1 MITSDSLA
9 AESLQNNGSFAGN
22 QDGITA
28 SQQRGTGFA
37 GATTDTSG
45 AEILGSTSDRANR
58 DADTMDS
65 YRTPADVQSGTYA
78 AQDSGVSSGT
88 YNTSAGGPQES
99 LGTAPS
105 AYSSAGGSDEN
116 MQPRPHGKNI
126 RDVTDSGF
134 DGQNQ
139 EAGVTTDMGGKSDPG
154 RYAENS
160 YIAGN
165 QRGASDA
172 GYPNATQG
180 ADAGR
185 NQGGFENLSEETSS

>member
-1 MITSDSLA
+1 MIASDSLA
-9 AESLQNNGSFAGN
+9 AESLNSGGDFASN

-28 SQQRGTGFA
+28 SQQKGEGFA
-37 GATTDTSG
+37 GATTDNSG
-45 AEILGSTSDRANR
+45 AEILGSTSDRASR
-58 DADTMDS
+58 EADTTQS
-65 YRTPADVQSGTYA
+65 YRTPADEASGYSA

-88 YNTSAGGPQES
+88 YDTSAGGPQES

-105 AYSSAGGSDEN
+105 AYSGAGGDQEN
-116 MQPRPHGKNI
+116 LQPKPHGKNI
-126 RDVTDSGF
+126 KDVTGSGF

-139 EAGVTTDMGGKSDPG
+139 EAGITTDMGGKSDPG

-180 ADAGR
+180 ADSGR